1 MYIKLGRLNIQLPTS
16 DPKSANSRYFQGHQ
30 LIKPYFYHKVSRQM
44 VVIMVVIIS
53 LPAPIALRKLIYGN
67 FLIK

>member
-30 LIKPYFYHKVSRQM
+30 LINPYFYHKVSRQM
-44 VVIMVVIIS
+44 VVIIQRLSIWQ
-53 LPAPIALRKLIYGN
+53 LQYHFR
-67 FLIK
+67 FRW